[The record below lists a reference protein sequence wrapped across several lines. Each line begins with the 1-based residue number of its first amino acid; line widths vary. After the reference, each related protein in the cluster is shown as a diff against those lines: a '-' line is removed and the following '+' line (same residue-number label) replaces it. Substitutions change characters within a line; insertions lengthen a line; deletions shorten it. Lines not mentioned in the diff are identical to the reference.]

1 MLAFVLNNQQVTHVC
16 DLHWDHFVC
25 HNNHLKVPTN
35 QARLDLSQQL
45 WGTSALIANRKN
57 SEETFH
63 KCYIFLLQHLTLLVN
78 RVPLGHVMHHALP
91 LPHFLCTQLA
101 NRSQDNKGVAGS
113 LLLAG
118 KEGGN
123 SSTSLCLSSLHSPG
137 PGGTG
142 ACLHIIYSHIWHYCG
157 GLKPFLHILHKSRT
171 R

>member
-78 RVPLGHVMHHALP
+78 RAPHSLGHVMHCHCHISCVHSWQTEA
-91 LPHFLCTQLA
+91 
-101 NRSQDNKGVAGS
+101 RIIKG
-113 LLLAG
+113 LLA
-118 KEGGN
+118 
-123 SSTSLCLSSLHSPG
+123 LSFWLAERVVTAAHPSAWALYIHQDQVGQVPVY
-137 PGGTG
+137 
-142 ACLHIIYSHIWHYCG
+142 I
-157 GLKPFLHILHKSRT
+157 
-171 R
+171 